1 MAVLE
6 VCALQTGGGTENWD
20 KVECLVV
27 CLVVCLVECLVV
39 CLVE

>member
-1 MAVLE
+1 MEMFHPRLALVAVLE

-27 CLVVCLVECLVV
+27 CLVE
-39 CLVE
+39 